1 MRKLLVAVM
10 CAGIVL
16 LTGCGAKG
24 EKTMTCTRTINQS
37 GIKMNLSYNVTYK
50 GDYVTTVKSEEKIT
64 ASSEEVL
71 ETYKEQLEK
80 TTASF
85 KDIEYYDHDIK
96 IDGDT
101 LTSTINID
109 YEKIDTDKLIEM
121 DSSMKQL
128 IKNGKVSVDDIESV
142 YNQLGIT
149 CEK

>member
-16 LTGCGAKG
+16 LTGCGAKE